1 MATPTTQGS
10 ASVEECE
17 DYIEKHGIQ
26 GLLKE
31 CIAKICQERPANP
44 YKWLS
49 EYFDTLDH
57 KIKKVGLDPLYAAVY
72 VWAAC
77 GRRGRSFACVCVYMR
92 VSTPLLCPLI
102 GMGTYKLQMCDDI
115 TCGRYR
121 FSTTCTCVYMHMNS
135 ACIVACCLLT
145 CIYL

>member
-57 KIKKVGLDPLYAAVY
+57 KNKKVGLDPLYAAVY

-77 GRRGRSFACVCVYMR
+77 GRRGRSSACVCVCVRACFSFFTWSPKGKWEHTNY
-92 VSTPLLCPLI
+92 
-102 GMGTYKLQMCDDI
+102 YK
-115 TCGRYR
+115 
-121 FSTTCTCVYMHMNS
+121 CVMISYH
-135 ACIVACCLLT
+135 VRT
-145 CIYL
+145 VPV